1 MPFDFAD
8 AGPSS
13 SSTST
18 SASGFAHHEDRRAA
32 LHNSRTPFTASD
44 DSPMSPFIDQPSTS
58 QSDSFARYSSGTAS
72 VGTSAVQQTDLRAI
86 SLLESSITG
95 TSTDI
100 YTHDILEQPNSNHL
114 PLYSLSGFN
123 ALPILSRVYNRPR
136 PTISL
141 GPIDMACAFVV
152 ADARQPDTPIVY
164 ASRTFCELTGYTE
177 MEVIGKNCRFLQSPD
192 GNTVRGEERKF
203 TSSDAVRTMRF
214 AVGSDVSPQ
223 SWRECQVS
231 LINYRKDGQ
240 PFMNRVSIIPVPAE
254 DSAPVSDNSDNPTG
268 WEKEI
273 GFVVGFQVDLN
284 EQPSRIIER
293 LRNGRYYPQY
303 ASMAVTGK
311 AIGPSERCAKRMRN
325 ALREW
330 ICDSKVQAVLKL
342 STSCNAS
349 LVTKASSNS
358 EGSQPTTST
367 LTTPHPHLPDPHDA
381 RQWLHMLL
389 LEHMPDFVLVLSL
402 KGHFLYTA
410 PAVKRVL
417 GYNSSDL
424 VGRCISEFCHPS
436 DSVPLLRE
444 LKESTISHNGPY
456 MGQGY
461 GLGIF
466 GTVDATQG
474 SATGMDGARTAVRG
488 TSVEGMENVELELS
502 AKGVR
507 KVDLLFRMRDN
518 AGNYKWIEC
527 LGRLHVEPGKGRKAI
542 VLSGRGCPL
551 PNLDWNAVSSAG
563 GLMSPTT
570 TVRPA
575 TLEAS
580 MPVKRKRSDLEDA
593 EDDQEDEGDDVAD
606 VVHEDRE
613 FWAILCD
620 DGLVLVASAGVKD
633 ILGWGAGEMIGRS
646 IRDIFAESE
655 VAVRDDSRKGAQD
668 FFDAMKRMST
678 TCQSTADDSKITSLA
693 CYMRTKDGETR
704 RMEVVLYGPSA
715 ESSQAVP
722 GMQRFIIQC
731 KTELNESS
739 TESDT
744 SMARS
749 IIAVPR
755 RTRAD
760 RAPSSPNE
768 DPEVFTELA
777 PARATSW
784 QYELQQLKFA
794 NRDLR
799 RAVATLESSLRSPST
814 TVSTSSSGSS
824 LVLHLDIPV
833 EAPAVPSSL

>member
-1 MPFDFAD
+1 M
-8 AGPSS
+8 
-13 SSTST
+13 
-18 SASGFAHHEDRRAA
+18 
-32 LHNSRTPFTASD
+32 
-44 DSPMSPFIDQPSTS
+44 
-58 QSDSFARYSSGTAS
+58 
-72 VGTSAVQQTDLRAI
+72 
-86 SLLESSITG
+86 
-95 TSTDI
+95 
-100 YTHDILEQPNSNHL
+100 
-114 PLYSLSGFN
+114 
-123 ALPILSRVYNRPR
+123 
-136 PTISL
+136 ISL

-192 GNTVRGEERKF
+192 GNTIRGEERKF
-203 TSSDAVRTMRF
+203 TSSDAVRNMRF
-214 AVGSDVSPQ
+214 AVGSDVGPQ

-303 ASMAVTGK
+303 VNMADTGK

-330 ICDSKVQAVLKL
+330 ICDSKIQAVLKL

-367 LTTPHPHLPDPHDA
+367 LTAPHPHLPDPHDA

-402 KGHFLYTA
+402 KGHFLYIA

-424 VGRCISEFCHPS
+424 LGRCISEFCHPS

-474 SATGMDGARTAVRG
+474 SATGMDSARMAVRG
-488 TSVEGMENVELELS
+488 TSVEGMENLELELS
-502 AKGVR
+502 ANRVR
-507 KVDLLFRMRDN
+507 TVDLLFRMRDN
-518 AGNYKWIEC
+518 AGNFKWIEC

-551 PNLDWNAVSSAG
+551 PNLDWNVVSSAG
-563 GLMSPTT
+563 GLMAPTS
-570 TVRPA
+570 TVRSVA
-575 TLEAS
+575 LDAS
-580 MPVKRKRSDLEDA
+580 LPMKRKRSDA
-593 EDDQEDEGDDVAD
+593 EDEDEDQDDEGDDVAE
-606 VVHEDRE
+606 VVHEEKE

-646 IRDIFAESE
+646 VRDILAE
-655 VAVRDDSRKGAQD
+655 AVSGDHQNGAKD
-668 FFDAMKRMST
+668 FFDAMKHMLT
-678 TCQSTADDSKITSLA
+678 ANQSTADDSRVKSLS
-693 CYMRTKDGETR
+693 CCLRTKGGETR
-704 RMEVVLYGPSA
+704 RMEVVLYGPSVDA
-715 ESSQAVP
+715 AQDAP
-722 GMQRFIIQC
+722 GTQRFIIQC
-731 KTELNESS
+731 KTVLSEI
-739 TESDT
+739 TVESDT
-744 SMARS
+744 TTPRS
-749 IIAVPR
+749 RAIVAIPR
-755 RTRAD
+755 RASAD
-760 RAPSSPNE
+760 HAHGPSRTSP
-768 DPEVFTELA
+768 DDDLEVFTELT

-794 NRDLR
+794 NRKLR
-799 RAVATLESSLRSPST
+799 RAVATLESNLSSPST

-833 EAPAVPSSL
+833 EAPAGPSSSC